1 MSKHLLSRGKFL
13 SLICILL
20 SLFITLSCALH
31 TNAAA
36 TLSAN
41 ATVNGNTV
49 TVTVTF
55 PNVSFKAGTIE
66 VSFNKAH
73 LQLASK
79 GTTSGLSH
87 AMITATE
94 VADANAGGFCRF
106 AIMDFTS
113 PVSANGGTLTMIF
126 SVADASVSSTNIT
139 VTVIDCGNGPN
150 DSVELAGTTK
160 AVTLKQSTSTDTSSG
175 SGSSSGGQ
183 SSGSQSSGSQS
194 SGTTNTG
201 SGSSGTSDTP
211 SVNSS
216 SSKPTSSA
224 KPSSNPVSSNP
235 ETSDTGTETDTQI
248 TDTESGFEIS
258 QTETDAGTGTEGA
271 PPVTDTNDAP
281 SGTTTGIS
289 ASADTSTQK
298 PKGGLDLSTSAIAI
312 ISLSVA
318 AFICCLL
325 TLAGFLRHKKD

>member
-1 MSKHLLSRGKFL
+1 MSNHVLSRGKFL

-160 AVTLKQSTSTDTSSG
+160 AVTLKQPTTTDTSSG
-175 SGSSSGGQ
+175 ASSGGQ